1 MSEALLTGF
10 GLCLVLFV
18 PGYALC
24 GLLFREQDLVT
35 RVVVSI
41 GLSLC
46 LSVLVGVPLAA
57 FGVFSRSAAWAAL
70 LGLSLALVSLRLLL
84 RR

>member
-18 PGYALC
+18 PGYALS
-24 GLLFREQDLVT
+24 GLLFREQDLVA
-35 RVVVSI
+35 RVVASV

-46 LSVLVGVPLAA
+46 LSVIVGVLLAVL
-57 FGVFSRSAAWAAL
+57 GLFSRSAVWAAL